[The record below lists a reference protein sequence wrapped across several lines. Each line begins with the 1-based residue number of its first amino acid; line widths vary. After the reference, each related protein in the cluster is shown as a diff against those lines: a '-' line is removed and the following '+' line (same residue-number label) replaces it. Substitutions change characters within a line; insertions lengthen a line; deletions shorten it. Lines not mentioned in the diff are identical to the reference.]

1 MIKPCQTLLILFR
14 FQWVACQLSELQKC
28 TTPRAVRDAVASM
41 PRTLD
46 DTYERMLLRIPDIY
60 ARDTSRIFQ
69 WMVYSARPLMVE
81 EVSEI
86 LAFDPDRNPPLDAQ
100 RRLFDPKQLLSILS
114 NLAILS
120 TIPDWRAWWPRSK
133 TIEVV
138 TFSHYSVQEYLC
150 SERVVTGRVC
160 QFSVTQKPAT
170 YSIAK
175 SCLMYILQFDQAD
188 SLTPE
193 TYEMYPLARYAAQYW
208 AEHARQY
215 EQEEQSQGNLQP
227 LIEQVLDDS
236 KHAFLNWQRIYDALS
251 GLSRDCSELL
261 PSKYTPLLCASTLG
275 LVGTVVSLLSN
286 EKNINSLRPGE
297 DSPLVAAAVGGHSEI
312 VQHLIRCGANVELQA
327 SAGIDLVMTPLGA
340 SAIFGHEGVLSIL
353 LENGADVN
361 TVMRGSYFGLN
372 DITALFCACEA
383 GHVKIARMLIEKGAL
398 LDCQNGHRETA
409 LMRASGPYPKMEI
422 FKLLLHAGANVNIS
436 SRDGTTALSNSVVGL
451 CSEVSDTENTG
462 CMQIMQA
469 LLEKKAN
476 PNVVVKYYRDR
487 RFGKVDRSVLHEVVD
502 VGNLAVTRLLLGNG
516 ADVNRTDK
524 IGVTPLMIAANNNH
538 QSIAQ
543 LLLDNG
549 ADVKATFS
557 AKGTAISLAAAAGH
571 ESIVQLLI
579 DHTHLTGSVA
589 ERWTTSARL
598 THAIQDKKDL
608 EVTKL
613 LSEGA
618 DPTLTDLAMRNSLH
632 LAADCGHESIVLVL
646 LEHNSDIEATAF
658 GDVFEMTAL
667 DIAVSQGHENIV
679 QRLLHRGART
689 EPKPTLLM
697 GQHERRSPI
706 LTACEVGNEN
716 IVRMLL
722 DHGADISWD
731 TSDNNGLH
739 RAAANGHHSVVKLL
753 LERFPNLLRPAAPLG
768 QPHLRETP
776 LKLAAKRGHEETVRV
791 LLDKGVEVD
800 YIYRHGET
808 ALYSA
813 AVEGREGTV
822 RLLLE
827 AGADPSTKLESG
839 ATLLSTAISRG
850 DTGVARIL
858 REYLRR

>member
-1 MIKPCQTLLILFR
+1 LTL
-14 FQWVACQLSELQKC
+14 
-28 TTPRAVRDAVASM
+28 
-41 PRTLD
+41 
-46 DTYERMLLRIPDIY
+46 
-60 ARDTSRIFQ
+60 
-69 WMVYSARPLMVE
+69 
-81 EVSEI
+81 
-86 LAFDPDRNPPLDAQ
+86 
-100 RRLFDPKQLLSILS
+100 
-114 NLAILS
+114 
-120 TIPDWRAWWPRSK
+120 
-133 TIEVV
+133 
-138 TFSHYSVQEYLC
+138 
-150 SERVVTGRVC
+150 
-160 QFSVTQKPAT
+160 
-170 YSIAK
+170 
-175 SCLMYILQFDQAD
+175 
-188 SLTPE
+188 E
-193 TYEMYPLARYAAQYW
+193 TYEMYPLARYAAPYW
-208 AEHARQY
+208 AKHARQY
-215 EQEEQSQGNLQP
+215 EQDEQSQCNLQP
-227 LIEQVLDDS
+227 LIEQVFDDGN
-236 KHAFLNWQRIYDALS
+236 HAFLNWQHLYDPLND
-251 GLSRDCSELL
+251 LSRGYSELL
-261 PSKYTPLLCASTLG
+261 PRKYTPLLCASTLG
-275 LVGTVVSLLSN
+275 LVGTVVNLLGD
-286 EKNINSLRPGE
+286 EKNINSLRPDE
-297 DSPLVAAAVGGHSEI
+297 DSPLVTAAARGHSEI
-312 VQHLIRCGANVELQA
+312 VQYLIESGANMEFQSSMGDQGMA
-327 SAGIDLVMTPLGA
+327 SLGDTFMTPLGA
-340 SAIFGHEGVLSIL
+340 SARFGYEVVLSIL

-361 TVMRGSYFGLN
+361 TVMRGSSFFDLD
-372 DITALFCACEA
+372 DITALFWACEA

-398 LDCQNGHRETA
+398 LDCQNGHRETT
-409 LMRASGPYPKMEI
+409 LMLASGPYPKMEI

-436 SRDGTTALSNSVVGL
+436 SRDGTTALSNAVVGL

-476 PNVVVKYYRDR
+476 PNVVVKDSRDR
-487 RFGKVDRSVLHEVVD
+487 RFGEVDRSVLHEVVD

-543 LLLDNG
+543 LLLDNR

-679 QRLLHRGART
+679 QRLLDRGART

-697 GQHERRSPI
+697 GQHKRRSPI
-706 LTACEVGNEN
+706 LTACKVGNEN

-722 DHGADISWD
+722 NHGADISWD
-731 TSDNNGLH
+731 NSNNNGLL

-768 QPHLRETP
+768 QPHLLETP
-776 LKLAAKRGHEETVRV
+776 LKLAAERGHEETVRV

-800 YIYRHGET
+800 YIHRHGDT

-839 ATLLSTAISRG
+839 ATPLITAISKG
-850 DTGVARIL
+850 HTGVARIL